1 VRAGALNHPAP
12 ETEAAELSFTKAAA
26 SWRRGLPAY
35 DFVLLEVII
44 IATSAWPLALGSL
57 MSSSTQQS
65 TAAHY
70 NTPRSSKAI

>member
-1 VRAGALNHPAP
+1 MRAGALNHPAP

-44 IATSAWPLALGSL
+44 IGLALADVFQHAAEH
-57 MSSSTQQS
+57 SSPLQY
-65 TAAHY
+65 TALLEG
-70 NTPRSSKAI
+70 NIIRGTR

>member
-44 IATSAWPLALGSL
+44 IGLALGSL